1 MKKEYFLLLTFII
14 TVAVQAQIKST
25 YNIGLLLDNTT
36 SEVNSILNELED
48 EITAVVGEDAL
59 VKFPETSRLVNYFDS
74 NIALNH
80 YDKLANDP
88 AVDII
93 IAFGIVNNKVITK
106 ITNYVK
112 PTILFGALSKELID
126 KEVFSLKKKNLTPIW
141 SSLSYTN
148 DIKLLKKLSNP
159 SKIGVII
166 EKTFTDNLPI
176 LNVFKVIESEL
187 NVDIKLI
194 AFNDVLDITSNLE
207 GIDAVYFAGG
217 FYLNDT
223 EIKKLVSDIKNV
235 NINQV
240 VFGNGTDE
248 ILDLIVRVFCNPNK
262 DKIITLPPTYG
273 MYDVIAKTNGVENI
287 EIPLKSDFSID
298 SERILGLKTSNIKI
312 LFLCSPNNPTGN
324 SFEINVLDNLIKK
337 FNGIVVIDEA
347 YIDFSSQK
355 SLINH
360 IDKYENLIITQT
372 MSKAYGMAGIRL
384 GMGFSNQKIINY
396 LNKIKPPYNINVL
409 TERKALEEL
418 NKIDE
423 IKKNI
428 DFVLNQRKLLVSSLE
443 KLDFVEKVYKSDA
456 NFLLVKV
463 DNADLRYN
471 QLSEKGII
479 VRNRSNQPLCQNC
492 LRITIGTKIENNS
505 LIKTLNEL

>member
-1 MKKEYFLLLTFII
+1 M
-14 TVAVQAQIKST
+14 
-25 YNIGLLLDNTT
+25 NIDT
-36 SEVNSILNELED
+36 
-48 EITAVVGEDAL
+48 L
-59 VKFPETSRLVNYFDS
+59 VRNNVKNMSSYSSARDDYS
-74 NIALNH
+74 GG
-80 YDKLANDP
+80 AN
-88 AVDII
+88 
-93 IAFGIVNNKVITK
+93 
-106 ITNYVK
+106 
-112 PTILFGALSKELID
+112 
-126 KEVFSLKKKNLTPIW
+126 KNLIYLDANESPFENGINR
-141 SSLSYTN
+141 YPDN
-148 DIKLLKKLSNP
+148 KHKNLKTVI
-159 SKIGVII
+159 SKNKNI
-166 EKTFTDNLPI
+166 
-176 LNVFKVIESEL
+176 NV
-187 NVDIKLI
+187 
-194 AFNDVLDITSNLE
+194 
-207 GIDAVYFAGG
+207 
-217 FYLNDT
+217 
-223 EIKKLVSDIKNV
+223 
-235 NINQV
+235 NQV

-262 DKIITLPPTYG
+262 DKIITLPQTYG

-298 SERILGLKTSNIKI
+298 TDKILDLKTSNIKI

-337 FNGIVVIDEA
+337 FNGIVVVDEA

-355 SLINH
+355 SLTNL

-384 GMGFSNQKIINY
+384 GMGISNNKIINY
-396 LNKIKPPYNINVL
+396 INKIKPPYNVNTL
-409 TERKALEEL
+409 TENKALKEL

-428 DFVLNQRKLLVSSLE
+428 DLVLNQRMLLLTSLE
-443 KLDFVEKVYKSDA
+443 KLDFVEKIYKSDA

>member
-1 MKKEYFLLLTFII
+1 MNIDTLVRNNIKNMSSYSSARDDFKNDFDKKLIY
-14 TVAVQAQIKST
+14 
-25 YNIGLLLDNTT
+25 LDA
-36 SEVNSILNELED
+36 NES
-48 EITAVVGEDAL
+48 
-59 VKFPETSRLVNYFDS
+59 PFDS
-74 NIALNH
+74 
-80 YDKLANDP
+80 
-88 AVDII
+88 
-93 IAFGIVNNKVITK
+93 GINRYPDNKQT
-106 ITNYVK
+106 
-112 PTILFGALSKELID
+112 E
-126 KEVFSLKKKNLTPIW
+126 LKKVV
-141 SSLSYTN
+141 
-148 DIKLLKKLSNP
+148 SN
-159 SKIGVII
+159 
-166 EKTFTDNLPI
+166 
-176 LNVFKVIESEL
+176 
-187 NVDIKLI
+187 
-194 AFNDVLDITSNLE
+194 
-207 GIDAVYFAGG
+207 
-217 FYLNDT
+217 
-223 EIKKLVSDIKNV
+223 IKNINV
-235 NINQV
+235 NQI

-298 SERILGLKTSNIKI
+298 KNEILKLSSSSIKI

-324 SFEINVLDNLIKK
+324 SFDTNDLTDLIKG
-337 FNGIVVIDEA
+337 FNGVVVVDEA
-347 YIDFSSQK
+347 YIDFSSKQSLI
-355 SLINH
+355 SLIN
-360 IDKYENLIITQT
+360 DNNNLIITQT

-428 DFVLNQRKLLVSSLE
+428 DLVLNQRKLLVSCLE
-443 KLDFVEKVYKSDA
+443 KLDFIEKIYKSDS

-471 QLSEKGII
+471 QLLKNGII

-492 LRITIGTKIENNS
+492 LRITIGTENENKS
-505 LIKTLNEL
+505 LIKILNQL

>member
-1 MKKEYFLLLTFII
+1 M
-14 TVAVQAQIKST
+14 
-25 YNIGLLLDNTT
+25 NIDTLVRNNVKNMSSYSSARDDYSGGADKDLIYLDA
-36 SEVNSILNELED
+36 NESPFE
-48 EITAVVGEDAL
+48 
-59 VKFPETSRLVNYFDS
+59 N
-74 NIALNH
+74 
-80 YDKLANDP
+80 
-88 AVDII
+88 
-93 IAFGIVNNKVITK
+93 GINRYPDNKH
-106 ITNYVK
+106 
-112 PTILFGALSKELID
+112 
-126 KEVFSLKKKNLTPIW
+126 KNLKTVI
-141 SSLSYTN
+141 
-148 DIKLLKKLSNP
+148 
-159 SKIGVII
+159 SKNKNI
-166 EKTFTDNLPI
+166 
-176 LNVFKVIESEL
+176 NV
-187 NVDIKLI
+187 
-194 AFNDVLDITSNLE
+194 
-207 GIDAVYFAGG
+207 
-217 FYLNDT
+217 
-223 EIKKLVSDIKNV
+223 
-235 NINQV
+235 NQV

-248 ILDLIVRVFCNPNK
+248 ILDLIVRVFCNPNE

-298 SERILGLKTSNIKI
+298 TDKILGLKTSNIKI

-337 FNGIVVIDEA
+337 FNGIVVVDEA

-355 SLINH
+355 SLTNL

-384 GMGFSNQKIINY
+384 GMGFSNEKIISY
-396 LNKIKPPYNINVL
+396 INKIKPPYNVNTL
-409 TERKALEEL
+409 TENKALKEL

-428 DFVLNQRKLLVSSLE
+428 DLVLNQRMLLLTSLE
-443 KLDFVEKVYKSDA
+443 KLDFVEKIYKSDA

-463 DNADLRYN
+463 DNADLRCN
-471 QLSEKGII
+471 QLLEKGII

>member
-1 MKKEYFLLLTFII
+1 M
-14 TVAVQAQIKST
+14 
-25 YNIGLLLDNTT
+25 NIDT
-36 SEVNSILNELED
+36 
-48 EITAVVGEDAL
+48 L
-59 VKFPETSRLVNYFDS
+59 VR
-74 NIALNH
+74 
-80 YDKLANDP
+80 
-88 AVDII
+88 
-93 IAFGIVNNKVITK
+93 NN
-106 ITNYVK
+106 VK
-112 PTILFGALSKELID
+112 NMSSYSSARDDYSGGAD
-126 KEVFSLKKKNLTPIW
+126 KNLIYLDANESPFENGINR
-141 SSLSYTN
+141 YPDN
-148 DIKLLKKLSNP
+148 KHKNLKTVI
-159 SKIGVII
+159 SKNKNI
-166 EKTFTDNLPI
+166 
-176 LNVFKVIESEL
+176 NV
-187 NVDIKLI
+187 
-194 AFNDVLDITSNLE
+194 
-207 GIDAVYFAGG
+207 
-217 FYLNDT
+217 
-223 EIKKLVSDIKNV
+223 
-235 NINQV
+235 NQV

-298 SERILGLKTSNIKI
+298 TDKILDLKTSNIKI

-337 FNGIVVIDEA
+337 FNGIVVVDEA

-355 SLINH
+355 SLTNL

-384 GMGFSNQKIINY
+384 GMGISNNKIINY
-396 LNKIKPPYNINVL
+396 INKIKPPYNVNTL
-409 TERKALEEL
+409 TENKALKEL

-428 DFVLNQRKLLVSSLE
+428 DLVLNQRMLLLTSLE
-443 KLDFVEKVYKSDA
+443 KLDFVEKIYKSDA

-471 QLSEKGII
+471 QLLEKGII

>member
-1 MKKEYFLLLTFII
+1 M
-14 TVAVQAQIKST
+14 
-25 YNIGLLLDNTT
+25 NIDT
-36 SEVNSILNELED
+36 
-48 EITAVVGEDAL
+48 L
-59 VKFPETSRLVNYFDS
+59 VRNNVKNMSSYSSARDDYS
-74 NIALNH
+74 GG
-80 YDKLANDP
+80 AN
-88 AVDII
+88 
-93 IAFGIVNNKVITK
+93 
-106 ITNYVK
+106 
-112 PTILFGALSKELID
+112 
-126 KEVFSLKKKNLTPIW
+126 KNLIYLDANESPFENGINR
-141 SSLSYTN
+141 YPDN
-148 DIKLLKKLSNP
+148 KHKNLKTVI
-159 SKIGVII
+159 SKNKNI
-166 EKTFTDNLPI
+166 
-176 LNVFKVIESEL
+176 NV
-187 NVDIKLI
+187 
-194 AFNDVLDITSNLE
+194 
-207 GIDAVYFAGG
+207 
-217 FYLNDT
+217 
-223 EIKKLVSDIKNV
+223 
-235 NINQV
+235 NQV

-248 ILDLIVRVFCNPNK
+248 ILDLIVRVFCNPNE

-298 SERILGLKTSNIKI
+298 TDKILGLKTSNIKI

-337 FNGIVVIDEA
+337 FNGIVVVDEA

-355 SLINH
+355 SLTNL

-384 GMGFSNQKIINY
+384 GMGISNNKIINY
-396 LNKIKPPYNINVL
+396 INKIKPPYNVNTL
-409 TERKALEEL
+409 TENKALKEL

-428 DFVLNQRKLLVSSLE
+428 DLVLNQRMLLLTSLE
-443 KLDFVEKVYKSDA
+443 KLDFVEKIYKSDA

-471 QLSEKGII
+471 QLLEKGII